1 MGWRLAGVAALG
13 ATLVEV
19 VLIMTE
25 GIGHAFTV
33 DRIPIHLTAVTVGG
47 LLGWMY
53 ELLRELS
60 AATTESLRRISTMVG
75 KIEYQDDALSMLTAC
90 PRHNEVLTRL
100 IKASMKENFRNVPYV
115 GEAAYLEYLGDAIE
129 HSGGFQGVQR
139 KPLRWFRDNR
149 ANPYLHALRDRRMD
163 YKTRI
168 FIIDDAD
175 VPAMEEDLGDQELL
189 AYYWENGGEI
199 DSYWISTERF
209 RQQFPGQRIPDDFAL
224 FDGRLLIAYDF
235 EHQVLTFNLLKE
247 SSRERQ
253 IFDGLRT
260 TGRVGLQVFAKIPR
274 DLQAA

>member
-1 MGWRLAGVAALG
+1 
-13 ATLVEV
+13 V
-19 VLIMTE
+19 VIILSE
-25 GIGHAFTV
+25 GLGHAFTV
-33 DRIPIHLTAVTVGG
+33 AAIPSHLGAIAVGG

-60 AATTESLRRISTMVG
+60 AATTESLRRISTLVG
-75 KIEYQDDALSMLTAC
+75 KIKYQDDALSMLMAC

-115 GEAAYLEYLGDAIE
+115 GEAAYLEYLGDAVE

-139 KPLRWFRDNR
+139 RPLRWFRENP
-149 ANPYLHALRDRRMD
+149 ANAYLHSLRDRRMD

-168 FIIDDAD
+168 FVIDDAD
-175 VPAMEEDLGDQELL
+175 VPAMEQDLRDPELL
-189 AYYWENGGEI
+189 AFYWENGGEI

-224 FDGRLLIAYDF
+224 FDGSLLIAYDI

-253 IFDGLRT
+253 IFVGLRK
-260 TGRVGLQVFAKIPR
+260 TGRVGLRVFTEIPR
-274 DLQAA
+274 NAQAA